1 MDTIGPSPSTPL
13 NGPAG
18 SDRGSGGVPAFAGTV
33 VGVKTQDGAQT
44 LEIQSSQGRVR
55 IQADGNFQVGDKV
68 RMSFPGN
75 GAVQVAV
82 QVDKGLPAAEGQADA
97 QIASYTLP
105 RNLDALKDLRAFE
118 DQLVRW
124 MGGQPKG
131 TMPAGTP
138 SAPNPDAFAH
148 LTLPQLMMQALDRE
162 GGQEFL
168 AQALAGMDPGVTSA
182 LLDSLEQ
189 TPGEPAPKA
198 ALAELLRS
206 VIRPAGDET
215 VATQSR
221 PRAPEAFL
229 PAEAGEGHA
238 PWFGRVAERRP
249 ADGVL
254 LAADRRN
261 YGGPGS
267 PVASREPMFRYA
279 LDVGGSTLEAF
290 SPQARQPGEFSDF
303 TLERQGGRLQ
313 VRFSDP
319 AQALPANLRTALN
332 AAEPPL
338 RQGILLAS
346 RYLQDFRQEPYYG
359 KLVEDFGAVL
369 AQSGVLASPA
379 PGQPAAI
386 PKQEQ
391 MDNLLKLFVSFPRD
405 QKDPAGQAQAWGNAV
420 RDPLAFLKLM
430 KSVKPDEASAL
441 LRPET
446 LLRLAVREEANPK
459 PAALASDLPG
469 AALLAASKESVD
481 GPDSIPLAAAWLR
494 KLLPATFRSG
504 DLLSLAKDAAPAA
517 GKEHDPAKFLLQAVA
532 SSLPQEAPIPE
543 GQPTSFFYYQGQE
556 WRNLQVTWK
565 REGGEKDG
573 RGRKKRE
580 GPLHVDVSTQA
591 KHMGRV
597 NVSVSWEPKGAR
609 LDFKNQYQDVR
620 ELLSRSLPELEKSLA
635 LLDFKVASWT
645 YEVLPDDT
653 PSLPAPGGARPS
665 GLLDLKG

>member
-1 MDTIGPSPSTPL
+1 MDTVGPSQSSPL
-13 NGPAG
+13 KGPAG

-33 VGVKTQDGAQT
+33 VSVKSQDGAQT
-44 LEIQSSQGRVR
+44 LEIQSSQGRIR

-75 GAVQVAV
+75 GEVQVE
-82 QVDKGLPAAEGQADA
+82 KGLPAAEGQADA
-97 QIASYTLP
+97 QVASYTLP

-131 TMPAGTP
+131 PATAGTP
-138 SAPNPDAFAH
+138 AAPNPEAFAR
-148 LTLPQLMMQALDRE
+148 LTLPQLMMQALDQE

-168 AQALAGMDPGVTSA
+168 TQALAGMDPGVTSA
-182 LLDSLEQ
+182 LLDALEQ
-189 TPGEPAPKA
+189 TPGDPAPKA
-198 ALAELLRS
+198 ALGEILRS
-206 VIRPAGDET
+206 LIRPSGEEAV
-215 VATQSR
+215 VAQTR

-238 PWFGRVAERRP
+238 PWFGRIAERRP

-261 YGGPGS
+261 YGGPGA
-267 PVASREPMFRYA
+267 PVGPREPMFRYA
-279 LDVGGSTLEAF
+279 LDVGGSTLEAV
-290 SPQARQPGEFSDF
+290 SPQERQPGEFSDF

-319 AQALPANLRTALN
+319 AQTLPANLRTALN
-332 AAEPPL
+332 AAEPPI
-338 RQGILLAS
+338 RQGMLLAS
-346 RYLQDFRQEPYYG
+346 RYLQDFRPEPYYG
-359 KLVEDFGAVL
+359 KLVEDFGTVL
-369 AQSGVLASPA
+369 AQSGALTSPA
-379 PGQPAAI
+379 PGQPAPI

-446 LLRLAVREEANPK
+446 LLRLAVREDADPK
-459 PAALASDLPG
+459 PAAPASDLPG
-469 AALLAASKESVD
+469 GALLAASKENGD
-481 GPDSIPLAAAWLR
+481 APETAAAWLR
-494 KLLPATFRSG
+494 KLLPAAFRSG

-517 GKEHDPAKFLLQAVA
+517 GKEHDTAKFLLQAVA

-556 WRNLQVTWK
+556 WRNLQVTWR
-565 REGGEKDG
+565 RESGEKDG
-573 RGRKKRE
+573 RGRKNRQ

-635 LLDFKVASWT
+635 LLDFKVSSWT

-653 PSLPAPGGARPS
+653 PSLPAPATGGARPA